1 MKKIILTLLLI
12 SLTTTVFSLTGKDVM
27 EMMEAKET
35 PKTTHMLVELKITE
49 SNGSVKN
56 RIVEMWGAT
65 GNNDLSNQIMVFR
78 TPASVKNTRFLIKEN
93 QTGDD
98 KWIFMPAL
106 GKVRRIAASDGD
118 SNFMGTEFTYDDM
131 SAGEI
136 SDYTHKL
143 LKEELYNGYNCYVV
157 ESIPKDLDDNQY
169 SRRVQWI
176 IKDPNI
182 LMPIKAELYNKKGE
196 LNKVLTISELEDY
209 DGFWLPTVTR
219 MENLI
224 TNRSSEM
231 INKKAEVNKRINPAL
246 FEKRF
251 LTTGKVK

>member
-1 MKKIILTLLLI
+1 MKRTVLI
-12 SLTTTVFSLTGKDVM
+12 VLFIGITSTIFSITGQDVM
-27 EMMEAKET
+27 EMMEDKES
-35 PKTTHMLVELKITE
+35 PKSTHMLVELKITE
-49 SNGSVKN
+49 TNGSVKN
-56 RIVEMWGAT
+56 RVVEMWGVT
-65 GNNDLSNQIMVFR
+65 GKNDLSNQIMVFR

-93 QTGDD
+93 ETGDD

-136 SDYTHKL
+136 NDYTHKL
-143 LKEELYNGYNCYVV
+143 LREETLKGYNCYVV
-157 ESIPKDLDDNQY
+157 ESIPKVIEDNQY

-209 DGFWLPTVTR
+209 DGFWLPTVTK
-219 MENLI
+219 MENVI